1 MERPLTE
8 HLREDKR
15 PLSLKE
21 YEKVGGYS
29 ALRKV
34 LKGMTPKDVQDV
46 VKESNLRGRGG
57 AGFATGLKWS
67 FVPMNNSKPKYL
79 IANADEMEPGTFKDR
94 ILLEQTPHQ
103 LIEGMI
109 LSAYAIQA
117 DQSFVFLRWAYKV
130 AAREIDKAIHE
141 AYAAGYLGKNILGS
155 GYDLDMHLHTGVGR
169 YMCGE
174 ETALLNSLEGKR
186 ATPRAKPPFPQ
197 ISGLFGKP
205 TIVNNVET
213 LCNIPHIVNKGGDW
227 FRALSRTAD
236 AGTKIYGVSGKVKKP
251 GAWEL
256 PMGVTMR
263 ELIEEY
269 AGGMQDG
276 LKFRGALP
284 GGASTD
290 FLVEEHLDVKLDY
303 ANVAA
308 AGSRLGTGTL
318 IILDDKTCPVGFVQ
332 NLEHFFAQE
341 SCGFCTPCREG
352 LPWVAKILAS
362 IEAGEGHEED
372 MELLQFHT
380 RYLGPGN
387 TFCALA
393 PGAMEPLQSALKYF
407 RQDFERHIHE
417 QCCPWKENEARMR
430 DPKFIKEALHA
441 AGNIA
446 MKT

>member
-8 HLREDKR
+8 HLRDDKR
-15 PLSLKE
+15 PLTLKE

-34 LKGMTPKDVQDV
+34 LKGMSPKAVQDA
-46 VKESNLRGRGG
+46 VKDSNLRGRGG

-67 FVPMNNSKPKYL
+67 FVPMNDVKPKYL

-130 AAREIDKAIHE
+130 AAKETEKAIHE
-141 AYAAGYLGKNILGS
+141 AYDAGYLGKNILGS

-227 FRALSRTAD
+227 FKALSRTGD
-236 AGTKIYGVSGKVKKP
+236 SGTKIYGVSGKVKKP

-303 ANVAA
+303 GNVAA

-318 IILDDKTCPVGFVQ
+318 VILDDKTCPVGFVQ

-352 LPWVAKILAS
+352 LPWVAKILAT
-362 IEAGEGHEED
+362 IDAGQGREED
-372 MELLQFHT
+372 LELLDFHT
-380 RYLGPGN
+380 KYLGPGN

-407 RQDFERHIHE
+407 RKDFEQHIHD
-417 QCCPWKENEARMR
+417 QCCPWKEDENRMK
-430 DPKFIKEALHA
+430 DPGFIKQALHA
-441 AGNIA
+441 VGN
-446 MKT
+446 K

>member
-1 MERPLTE
+1 MSKERPLTQ
-8 HLREDKR
+8 HIRADQR

-21 YEKVGGYS
+21 YEQVGGYES
-29 ALRKV
+29 VRKV
-34 LKGMTPKDVQDV
+34 LKGLSPQAVQAV

-57 AGFATGLKWS
+57 AGFSTGLKWS
-67 FVPMNNSKPKYL
+67 FVPLDAPKPKYL
-79 IANADEMEPGTFKDR
+79 VANADEMEPGTFKDR

-109 LSAYAIQA
+109 VSAYAIQA
-117 DQSFVFLRWAYKV
+117 DQSYVFLRWAYKE
-130 AAREIDKAIHE
+130 AAKAITQAIQE
-141 AYAAGYLGKNILGS
+141 AYDAGYLGKNILGS
-155 GYDLDMHLHTGVGR
+155 GFDLDMHLHTGVGR

-197 ISGLFGKP
+197 VSGLFGRP

-213 LCNIPHIVNKGGDW
+213 LCNIPHIVVKGAEW
-227 FRALSRTAD
+227 FKSLSLTSD
-236 AGTKIYGVSGKVKKP
+236 PGTKIFGVSGKVKKP

-263 ELIEEY
+263 ELIEEH

-276 LKFRGALP
+276 LKFKGALP

-290 FLVEEHLDVKLDY
+290 FLVEEHLDIKMDY
-303 ANVAA
+303 PSVAA

-318 IILDDKTCPVGFVQ
+318 VVLDDKTCPVGFVK

-352 LPWVAKILAS
+352 LPWIEKILNS
-362 IEAGEGHEED
+362 IDTGGGRAED
-372 MELLQFHT
+372 IDLLHAHT
-380 RYLGPGN
+380 KYLGPGN

-407 RQDFERHIHE
+407 RDDFERHIKE
-417 QCCPWKENEARMR
+417 QRCPYHQNG
-430 DPKFIKEALHA
+430 HA
-441 AGNIA
+441 
-446 MKT
+446 

>member
-1 MERPLTE
+1 MEKPLTE
-8 HLREDKR
+8 HIRPDGK

-21 YEKVGGYS
+21 YEAVGGYS

-34 LKGMTPKDVQDV
+34 LGGMAPKDVQLV
-46 VKESNLRGRGG
+46 VKDSNLRGRGG
-57 AGFATGLKWS
+57 AGFLTALKWS
-67 FVPMNNSKPKYL
+67 FVPLDAPKPKYL

-94 ILLEQTPHQ
+94 ILLESTPHQ

-109 LSAYAIQA
+109 LAAFAIQA
-117 DQSFVFLRWAYKV
+117 SESFVFLRWAYKV
-130 AAREIDKAIHE
+130 AAHAIEKAIHE
-141 AYAAGYLGKNILGS
+141 AYDAGYLGNNILKS
-155 GYDLDMHLHTGVGR
+155 GFDLDMHLHTGVGR

-197 ISGLFGKP
+197 ISGLFGRP

-213 LCNIPHIVNKGGDW
+213 LCNIPHIVNKGSDW
-227 FRALSRTAD
+227 FKRLSRTED
-236 AGTKIYGVSGKVKKP
+236 SGTKIYGVSGKVKRP

-276 LKFRGALP
+276 LRFRGALP

-290 FLVEEHLDVKLDY
+290 FLVEEHLDVRMDY
-303 ANVAA
+303 AGVAA

-318 IILDDKTCPVGFVQ
+318 VVLDDHTCPVGFVK

-352 LPWVAKILAS
+352 LPWVEKTLQS
-362 IEAGEGHEED
+362 IEDGKGREKD
-372 MELLQFHT
+372 IDLLHMHT

-407 RQDFERHIHE
+407 KSDFDQHIHDHR
-417 QCCPWKENEARMR
+417 CPY
-430 DPKFIKEALHA
+430 HA
-441 AGNIA
+441 IPATLEHA
-446 MKT
+446 